1 MSRNSLK
8 NRVDA
13 IWVVYHS
20 STNDM
25 PAIRYSGWRIVP
37 FCRTNKPSI
46 DNLSIISKQYNEK
59 AIRQ

>member
-1 MSRNSLK
+1 MSRNPLK

-13 IWVVYHS
+13 ILVVYHS

-37 FCRTNKPSI
+37 FCRTNKPGI
-46 DNLSIISKQYNEK
+46 DNLRIISKQ
-59 AIRQ
+59 

>member
-1 MSRNSLK
+1 
-8 NRVDA
+8 
-13 IWVVYHS
+13 
-20 STNDM
+20 M
-25 PAIRYSGWRIVP
+25 PAIRYSGWRIVS